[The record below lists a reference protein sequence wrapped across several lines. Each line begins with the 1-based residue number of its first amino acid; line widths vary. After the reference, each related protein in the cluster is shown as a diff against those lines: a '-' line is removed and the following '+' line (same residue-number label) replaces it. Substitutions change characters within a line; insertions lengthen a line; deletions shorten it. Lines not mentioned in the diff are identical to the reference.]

1 MAFSFNPFPGVP
13 SEKRYITW
21 QRSRYELAEEFTI
34 APIRRLLKKAGDL
47 RISPDAAEEMRRLIG
62 LYGTRLAEGAMNNAS
77 QEGRKT
83 VLERDIKAAAA
94 KVRKLEEKEPE

>member
-1 MAFSFNPFPGVP
+1 M
-13 SEKRYITW
+13 
-21 QRSRYELAEEFTI
+21 AEEYTK
-34 APIRRLLKKAGDL
+34 APIRRLRKKAGAL
-47 RISPDAAEEMRRLIG
+47 RISPDATEEMRRLIG

>member
-1 MAFSFNPFPGVP
+1 M
-13 SEKRYITW
+13 
-21 QRSRYELAEEFTI
+21 AEEFTI

-47 RISPDAAEEMRRLIG
+47 RISPDATEEMRRLIG